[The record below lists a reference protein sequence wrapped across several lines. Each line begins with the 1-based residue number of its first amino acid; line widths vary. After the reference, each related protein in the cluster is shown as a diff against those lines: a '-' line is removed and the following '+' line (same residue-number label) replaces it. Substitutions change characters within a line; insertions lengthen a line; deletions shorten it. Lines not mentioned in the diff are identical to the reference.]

1 MPDETA
7 QRLRKH
13 SGREVTLGIRPEDLY
28 VASAAD
34 SDHPCFDA
42 VIEVVEQLGSEILLD
57 MKVGDGVMVASIE
70 PTARVKVRDSLRLA
84 MRPSRLHVFDAKT
97 EAAI

>member
-1 MPDETA
+1 MLFRSRD
-7 QRLRKH
+7 
-13 SGREVTLGIRPEDLY
+13 VTLGIRPEDLY

-57 MKVGDGVMVASIE
+57 MKVGDGVLVASVE
-70 PTARVKVRDSLRLA
+70 PSVRVKVRDKLRVA